1 MKRKIMSHLVAW
13 KDKSDRKPLI
23 VNGARQVGKS
33 YVIEEFGRTNFK
45 NVVTINFEID
55 SAVCAFIDGDI
66 TPKGIIQYLE
76 IHTGEQIIAGE
87 TLIFFDEI
95 QACGRALTSLKYFCE
110 QAPQY
115 HIIAAG
121 SLLGVAINREK
132 FSFPV
137 GKVDEIT
144 LYPMDFEEFLWAMKK
159 DKFVEIIKEHYSNDI
174 AIDESYHEM
183 GLKLFASYFIVGGM
197 PEAITKFIET
207 DSYLV
212 VQKIQN
218 NITNE
223 YIADMAKY
231 SQPAMSVKI
240 RACYDS
246 IPAQLAK
253 NNKKFQYK
261 VVQKG
266 GSASIFGEAI
276 EWLLYAG
283 VVLKCH
289 SLEQGYIPLKAYTDL
304 SNFKLYMSDIGML
317 TMRSGMPL
325 QTILAPT
332 NSENTFLGGM
342 TENYVAQ
349 VLATASIPLVYWYSE
364 GKAEV
369 DFVMQKEDN
378 VIPIEVKSGINVR
391 SRSLDLFMKRYNCP
405 YGIRISKKNF
415 GFENSIKSVPLYA
428 AFCIGYI
435 G

>member
-13 KDKSDRKPLI
+13 KDKIDRKPLI

-33 YVIEEFGRTNFK
+33 YVIEEFGQASFK

-55 SAVCAFIDGDI
+55 VTVGAFIDGDI

-144 LYPMDFEEFLWAMKK
+144 LYPMDFEEFLWAMNK
-159 DKFVEIIKEHYSNDI
+159 DKLVEIIREHYSNDK
-174 AIDESYHEM
+174 AIDEAYHDM

-197 PEAITKFIET
+197 PEAIAKFIET

-212 VQKIQN
+212 AQKIQS

-231 SQPAMSVKI
+231 AQPSMSVKI

-246 IPAQLAK
+246 VPAQLAK

-283 VVLKCH
+283 VVLKCY

-325 QTILAPT
+325 QTILSPT

-349 VLATASIPLVYWYSE
+349 VLANASIPLIYWYSD

-378 VIPIEVKSGINVR
+378 IIPIEVKSGVNVR

-405 YGIRISKKNF
+405 YGIRLSKKNF
-415 GFENSIKSVPLYA
+415 GFENNIKSVPLYA
-428 AFCIGYI
+428 TFCIE
-435 G
+435 

>member
-1 MKRKIMSHLVAW
+1 MKRKIMTTLQEW
-13 KDKSDRKPLI
+13 KDKKDRKPLI
-23 VNGARQVGKS
+23 INGARQVGKS
-33 YVIEEFGRTNFK
+33 YVIEEFGAANFK
-45 NVVTINFEID
+45 NTVTINFEIE
-55 SAVCAFIDGDI
+55 SAVGNFIEGDI
-66 TPKGIIQYLE
+66 TPKSIIQYLE
-76 IHTGEQIIAGE
+76 IHTGERITAGE

-144 LYPMDFEEFLWAMKK
+144 LYPMDFEEFLWAMNKESLAIK
-159 DKFVEIIKEHYSNDI
+159 IRDHYTLDKAVEEP
-174 AIDESYHEM
+174 YHEM
-183 GLKLFASYFIVGGM
+183 GLKLFSSYFIVGGM
-197 PEAITKFIET
+197 PEAITKFVES
-207 DSYLV
+207 DSFLEA
-212 VQKIQN
+212 QKIQN

-231 SQPAMSVKI
+231 APPSMSVKI

-261 VVQKG
+261 VVQRG
-266 GSASIFGEAI
+266 GSSSIFGEAI
-276 EWLLYAG
+276 DWLLYAG

-289 SLEQGYIPLKAYTDL
+289 SIEQGCIPIKAYIDL
-304 SNFKLYMSDIGML
+304 SSFKLYMGDIGML

-332 NSENTFLGGM
+332 NSENTFIGGM

-349 VLATASIPLVYWYSE
+349 VLSASSIPLTYWYSE
-364 GKAEV
+364 GKAEI
-369 DFVMQKEDN
+369 DFVIQKEES
-378 VIPIEVKSGINVR
+378 VIPIEVKSGVNVR

-405 YGIRISKKNF
+405 YGIRVSKRNF
-415 GFENSIKSVPLYA
+415 GFDNNIKSVPLYA
-428 AFCIGYI
+428 AFCIE
-435 G
+435 